1 MTDQYEQ
8 DDHRSRQ
15 FPVRED
21 MAFQHKVWR
30 FERVGWYVLVLLV
43 ILTLLG
49 LFSRGPLSS
58 RELQSRDGSLGV
70 EYEAFHRNG
79 STNAMVIRLKGQP
92 NAVLEVELGGD
103 WLEGF
108 EVQALQPAPIHSAGA
123 GQGMTLRVQADER
136 GRPACICHCSAKGS
150 ALITAA
156 SPPPAV
162 PRSVSISSFFLR

>member
-1 MTDQYEQ
+1 MIDQREQ

-15 FPVRED
+15 FPVEED

-58 RELQSRDGSLGV
+58 REAQSADGSIGV
-70 EYEAFHRNG
+70 EYEMFHRNG
-79 STNAMVIRLKGQP
+79 SVNPLVIRLQGAS

-108 EVQALQPAPIHSAGA
+108 DVQSVQPQPVRSAAA
-123 GQGMTLRVQADER
+123 GQGMKVWVQADGQ
-136 GRPACICHCSAKGS
+136 GRANLHLSLLGEGLGNYKSRIATPNGAEVRFNQFIF
-150 ALITAA
+150 
-156 SPPPAV
+156 P
-162 PRSVSISSFFLR
+162 

>member
-1 MTDQYEQ
+1 MTNKWEQ
-8 DDHRSRQ
+8 DDHRSRE

-58 RELQSRDGSLGV
+58 REMHSADGSIGV
-70 EYEAFHRNG
+70 EYEKFHRNG
-79 STNAMVIRLKGQP
+79 STNPMIIRLKGAP
-92 NAVLEVELGGD
+92 GAVLEVELGGD

-108 EVQALQPAPIHSAGA
+108 DVQSVQPQPMRSAAA
-123 GQGMTLRVQADER
+123 GPGMKIWLQADGEGQANLHLSLLGEGLGTYQTR
-136 GRPACICHCSAKGS
+136 IATSHG
-150 ALITAA
+150 
-156 SPPPAV
+156 AV
-162 PRSVSISSFFLR
+162 VTFNQFIFP

>member
-8 DDHRSRQ
+8 EDDHRSRQ

-58 RELQSRDGSLGV
+58 RELQSNDGSLGV
-70 EYEAFHRNG
+70 KYEAFHRNG
-79 STNAMVIRLKGQP
+79 STNTMVIRLKGQP

-108 EVQALQPAPIHSAGA
+108 EVQALQPAPIRSAGA
-123 GQGMTLRVQADER
+123 GRGMTLWVQADER
-136 GRPACICHCSAKGS
+136 GQASLHLSLLGEGLGS
-150 ALITAA
+150 YHSRIATSGGAA
-156 SPPPAV
+156 
-162 PRSVSISSFFLR
+162 VSFNQFIFP

>member
-1 MTDQYEQ
+1 MTRHSEPEDF
-8 DDHRSRQ
+8 HSRE

-21 MAFQHKVWR
+21 MAYQLKVWR

-58 RELQSRDGSLGV
+58 RDVQSRDGTLGV
-70 EYEAFHRNG
+70 EYEMFHRNG
-79 STNAMVIRLKGQP
+79 SDNPMIIHLEGPP

-108 EVQALQPAPIHSAGA
+108 NVEALQPQPLRSAGA
-123 GQGMTLRVQADER
+123 GKGMKFWVQADAQGQANLYLSVLGTGLGTYHSR
-136 GRPACICHCSAKGS
+136 IAMPGG
-150 ALITAA
+150 AA
-156 SPPPAV
+156 
-162 PRSVSISSFFLR
+162 VSFDQFIFP

>member
-1 MTDQYEQ
+1 MSDPYEQ

-43 ILTLLG
+43 VLALLG

-58 RELQSRDGSLGV
+58 RELHSDDGSLGV
-70 EYEAFHRNG
+70 EYQAFHRNG
-79 STNAMVIRLKGQP
+79 SSNVLVIRLKGQP
-92 NAVLEVELGGD
+92 NAVLAVELGGD

-108 EVQALQPAPIHSAGA
+108 EVQALQPAPMRSAGA
-123 GQGMTLRVQADER
+123 GQGMTLWVQADER
-136 GRPACICHCSAKGS
+136 GQ
-150 ALITAA
+150 A
-156 SPPPAV
+156 SLHLSLLGDGFGTYHSRIATPGGA
-162 PRSVSISSFFLR
+162 SVSFNQFIFP

>member
-1 MTDQYEQ
+1 MTDQDEQ

-21 MAFQHKVWR
+21 MVFQHKVWR

-49 LFSRGPLSS
+49 LFSRGPLSD
-58 RELQSRDGSLGV
+58 RELYSSDGSLGV
-70 EYEAFHRNG
+70 EYQAFHRNG
-79 STNAMVIRLKGQP
+79 SANAMTIRLKGQP

-108 EVQALQPAPIHSAGA
+108 EVQALQPPPMRSAGA
-123 GQGMTLRVQADER
+123 GQGMTLWIQADKQ
-136 GRPACICHCSAKGS
+136 GQ
-150 ALITAA
+150 A
-156 SPPPAV
+156 SLYLSLLGEGFGTYHSRIATPGGAT
-162 PRSVSISSFFLR
+162 VSFKQFIFP

>member
-1 MTDQYEQ
+1 MSDQYEQ

-15 FPVRED
+15 FPVGED
-21 MAFQHKVWR
+21 MVFQHKVWR

-58 RELQSRDGSLGV
+58 RELHSSDGSLSV

-79 STNAMVIRLKGQP
+79 SSNAMVIRLKGQP
-92 NAVLEVELGGD
+92 NTVLEIALEGD

-108 EVQALQPAPIHSAGA
+108 EVQALQPPPLRSAAA
-123 GQGMTLRVQADER
+123 GQGMRLWVQADER
-136 GRPACICHCSAKGS
+136 GQASLHLSLLGEGFGTYHSRIA
-150 ALITAA
+150 TAGGA
-156 SPPPAV
+156 
-162 PRSVSISSFFLR
+162 SVSFNPFIFP

>member
-1 MTDQYEQ
+1 MSDRYKQ

-21 MAFQHKVWR
+21 MAFQHRVWR

-58 RELQSRDGSLGV
+58 RELHNRDGSLGV

-79 STNAMVIRLKGQP
+79 SSNPMIIRLKGQP

-108 EVQALQPAPIHSAGA
+108 EVQTLQPTPVRSAGA
-123 GQGMTLRVQADER
+123 GQGMTLWVQADER
-136 GRPACICHCSAKGS
+136 GQ
-150 ALITAA
+150 A
-156 SPPPAV
+156 SLHLSLLADGLGTYHSRIAV
-162 PRSVSISSFFLR
+162 FGGATISFNQFIFP

>member
-1 MTDQYEQ
+1 MSDPYEQ

-15 FPVRED
+15 FPVCED

-58 RELQSRDGSLGV
+58 RELHSSDGSLSV

-79 STNAMVIRLKGQP
+79 SSNAVVIRLKGQP

-108 EVQALQPAPIHSAGA
+108 EVQALQPPPLRSAGA
-123 GQGMTLRVQADER
+123 GQGMTLWVQADKQGQASLHLSLLGEGFGTYHSR
-136 GRPACICHCSAKGS
+136 IA
-150 ALITAA
+150 TAGG
-156 SPPPAV
+156 AV
-162 PRSVSISSFFLR
+162 VSFNQFILP

>member
-1 MTDQYEQ
+1 MTDQWEQ
-8 DDHRSRQ
+8 DDHRSRE

-21 MAFQHKVWR
+21 MVFQHKVWR

-58 RELQSRDGSLGV
+58 RELQSADGNISV

-79 STNAMVIRLKGQP
+79 STNPMVLRLKGAS

-103 WLEGF
+103 WLEAF
-108 EVQALQPAPIHSAGA
+108 EVQSVQPQPIRSAAA
-123 GQGMTLRVQADER
+123 GQGVKLWIQADGQGQANLHLSLLSEGLGTYHSR
-136 GRPACICHCSAKGS
+136 IVIPGGA
-150 ALITAA
+150 T
-156 SPPPAV
+156 
-162 PRSVSISSFFLR
+162 VSFNQFIFP

>member
-1 MTDQYEQ
+1 MSDQYEQ

-15 FPVRED
+15 FPVGED
-21 MAFQHKVWR
+21 MVFQHKVWR

-58 RELQSRDGSLGV
+58 RELHSSDGSLSV

-79 STNAMVIRLKGQP
+79 SSNAMVIRLKGQP
-92 NAVLEVELGGD
+92 NAVLEIALEGD

-108 EVQALQPAPIHSAGA
+108 EVQALQPPPLRSAAA
-123 GQGMTLRVQADER
+123 GQGMRLWVQADER
-136 GRPACICHCSAKGS
+136 GQASLHLSLLGEGFGTYHSRIA
-150 ALITAA
+150 TAGGA
-156 SPPPAV
+156 AV
-162 PRSVSISSFFLR
+162 SFNPFIFP

>member
-21 MAFQHKVWR
+21 MAFQNKVWR

-136 GRPACICHCSAKGS
+136 GQASLHLSLLGEGLGTYHSRIAISGG
-150 ALITAA
+150 AA
-156 SPPPAV
+156 
-162 PRSVSISSFFLR
+162 VSFNQFIFP